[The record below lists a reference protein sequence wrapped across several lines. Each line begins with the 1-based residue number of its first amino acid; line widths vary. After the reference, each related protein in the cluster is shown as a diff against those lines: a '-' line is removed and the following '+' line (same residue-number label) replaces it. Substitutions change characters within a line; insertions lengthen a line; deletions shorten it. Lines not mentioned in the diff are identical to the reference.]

1 MNRRTNVAIRTS
13 YFERDHR
20 DCLSCGEIINHP
32 ICPECIAK
40 GFSEWTRRFPELG
53 GVEKKVKRFVK
64 AHKHMNG
71 SSTACVHCG
80 RNSVHICPYCF
91 TEHLYNLIKET
102 GAEVRALTE
111 FLFIF
116 NFDFRHSGY
125 SDELQTMGGY

>member
-1 MNRRTNVAIRTS
+1 
-13 YFERDHR
+13 
-20 DCLSCGEIINHP
+20 
-32 ICPECIAK
+32 
-40 GFSEWTRRFPELG
+40 
-53 GVEKKVKRFVK
+53 
-64 AHKHMNG
+64 MNG